1 MLNSE
6 REGCLTE
13 REKVLYS
20 EAEGSLR
27 KGEGCSIERRWLY
40 REEEGVLYRE
50 EEGVLYREGKGWLN
64 RECG

>member
-20 EAEGSLR
+20 EAEGS
-27 KGEGCSIERRWLY
+27 SIERERGAL
-40 REEEGVLYRE
+40 
-50 EEGVLYREGKGWLN
+50 
-64 RECG
+64 